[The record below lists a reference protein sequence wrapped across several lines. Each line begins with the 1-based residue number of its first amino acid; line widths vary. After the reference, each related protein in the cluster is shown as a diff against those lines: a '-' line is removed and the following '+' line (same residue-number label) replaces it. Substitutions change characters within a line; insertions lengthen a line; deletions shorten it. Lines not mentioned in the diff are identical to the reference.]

1 MAARWEQITE
11 LFKQTAQEV
20 TSTPSSWRAF
30 LTSACRNYRLP
41 FDEQLL
47 IYAQRPYA
55 TAVLEIER
63 WNQRFGRWVNRGAKG
78 IAVFDRERPHRLRY
92 YFDMADTHE
101 TRMSRPV
108 PLWQVRP
115 EYEQDVVETLE
126 NSFGELEHRED
137 FGDALLSAARNA
149 VEDNM
154 GDYLA
159 ELELLIQGSLLEE
172 LDEDNLTLQFR
183 TLVGNSVAAM
193 LLARCGID
201 PLYYLEDEDFQEIGN
216 FNIPETRNALGV
228 ATRDIARMCL
238 DEIARTV
245 LSLERQAQIEN
256 CTLANLSTNLYAE
269 AREPETPPER
279 SQHNGSDLHYAG
291 GLPAAQSAAA
301 PGEIDASGQV
311 RPDAETI
318 FTGASENYLHQPADQ
333 RQAEQPSGE
342 DPAERPAP
350 DGGNRGAD
358 GESRGRDGGTESQR
372 SDKVG
377 ADDEQ
382 HPERGGG
389 NGAGGADLQLNT
401 PQDNRDIQRPSQ
413 ESQQMSLFDFAAFQ
427 QPAQAEGTV
436 QPSIFPHPALP
447 QQVIDEALC
456 IGANDQ
462 NSRLIICAYF
472 KKDKPDNAQ
481 FLVEHYGENGAGFYL
496 DGRQYAIWY
505 NAEGIRIAQ
514 GESAQ
519 RSSAILIPWEQAAA
533 RIRELLDLGRY
544 MPQSELDQVDHY
556 EINVLADRLLMMFR
570 DIEDEDKRFFP
581 SLRAAYEK
589 PKGFPEA
596 VEEIAGLLSRED
608 GLQTIISE
616 YRIFAAA
623 YQENPDIMRFHF
635 HRPRKL
641 LKQLSDLQRE
651 PLHFTAAEGYD
662 PQRRF
667 FISGD
672 EIDNLLRGGK
682 RSTDY
687 RLAVYSFYRNHTE
700 RKDREN
706 FLKHYHGEY
715 SGYSGGNDDVTYQLS
730 RGVSF
735 SHGDLTRPYAKVELK
750 WNAVEKRVSAMIAQG
765 QFLTDDDRAAMPQ
778 YEKHQLARNIRAF
791 FENVPQEQPH
801 PYPFGFDYW
810 DAVKLIEP
818 QLDDLARVEEI
829 YQMMVP
835 ILEATPQDDRMY
847 ALRRQAFENLAAFR
861 QGTFTLFAEHKEPV
875 APTMPQKKAYDLGY
889 GHLGNG
895 LTVWNRLEEEHGD
908 YKTVAHI
915 ALDRT
920 VQIYDEEMPQTVREE
935 IQRIADTSEMTIS
948 VTQDAPV
955 FAVPPRV
962 QEPPQKEE
970 PADPYPELAAQV
982 LRFVGEFDGS
992 RMDYGEDDAQ
1002 AVENIARQLHDPVQ
1016 REEIRRLLQSFLDHA
1031 DPEEEIAVDITLCM
1045 EQIAELPTAL
1055 TPEQAQIEE
1064 IAGYLEEAG
1073 YAASSELVEEGLM
1086 DYRAHGGKGNSQDV
1100 ADFIE
1105 REFLSEEP
1113 ELASLEIAK
1122 EFINDFC
1129 VAEYGSP
1136 ADFSDLEKVG
1146 IAYTTVT
1153 DEEIPIQVN
1162 ADLVHYRIERYLDGQ
1177 FLERRQYESLDEL
1190 IQNELAELDFDDLIS
1205 VSDAELESIGATL
1218 EQGSDDY
1225 RLLSRLKADC
1235 EYFLGYGGRA
1245 EKHLWAGS
1253 VREQIAKMRELYD
1266 ALPEKPEWLTP
1277 EDIDRY
1283 AQCMEPPYEVV
1294 VYHHFENGFDER
1306 LDYQTLAGAEQAA
1319 QKYVAGT
1326 MEGEDGFAYD
1336 GAGIYDLQE
1345 NRWLRVYGKFPDERA
1360 MEQSA
1365 QALAEEQQRENEPV
1379 RTKVEEPAAYADLAG
1394 KELTM
1399 DGHRFVVERVS
1410 DVSGDVTLR
1419 DLTFEE
1425 SVGFPINRIEDID
1438 TVRRLI
1444 AEQEPPKQEEPVKL
1458 RSVVI
1463 DLTAPAQEETPAKKE
1478 ELPAPPPARREKV
1491 SPFVLHPEIPSSER
1505 HNFRITDDHLGE
1517 GGAKTKFKNNVAAIR
1532 TLKEIEFD
1540 DRLATPEEQEILSR
1554 YVGWGGL
1561 PQAFDE
1567 NNEQWAD
1574 EFAELYGLLSPEEYE
1589 AAKATTL
1596 NAHYTSPTVVK
1607 AIYQA
1612 VENMGFRTG
1621 NILEPSC
1628 GIGNFFGLVPE
1639 SMSESNLYGV
1649 ELDSISGRI
1658 AKQLYPKADITV
1670 AGFETTD
1677 RRDFYDLAV
1686 GNVPFGQYQVNDP
1699 AYNKLGFSIHNYFF
1713 AKALDQ
1719 VRPGGVVAFVTS
1731 RYTMD
1736 AKDSTVR
1743 RYLAQRAE
1751 LLGAIRLPNNAFKTN
1766 AGTEVVSDILFL
1778 QKRERPIEADPDWT
1792 QVGQTEDGFLINQYF
1807 IDHPEMVLGQPM
1819 TESTQ
1824 YGRRDYTVAPI
1835 EGADLAQQLGQAGAH
1850 IHGKITL
1857 RSADQR
1863 EEDTPAPDFIPADPT
1878 VRNYSYTL
1886 VDGGIYFRENSIM
1899 TRADLN
1905 VTAEDRV
1912 RGMIALRDCA
1922 RSLLEIQMENGSEEA
1937 VQAGQQELN
1946 RLYDSFTAQYG
1957 LLNSRANTSVF
1968 SADSSFPLL
1977 CSLEVLDEQGSLKRK
1992 ADLFTKR
1999 TIQPYRAVTH
2009 VDTASEALAVSI
2021 GEKAQVDLEYMAQL
2035 SDKSEEELV
2044 RDLQGIIFPVPGK
2057 VEIDGKP
2064 HYVTAD
2070 EYLSGNV
2077 REKLKTAR
2085 QAAEQDP
2092 SFAVN
2097 VVALEKM
2104 QPKDLTA
2111 GEISVRLG
2119 AAWIPVDVAEQF
2131 THELLQTPFYYKRHI
2146 RVQYSPVT
2154 GEWNISEKSL
2164 DRNNIRVFNTYGTKR
2179 VNAYKLIENTLNLR
2193 DVRVFDT
2200 VLDENGKEQ
2209 RVLNKKE
2216 TAIAQDKQDQIKEK
2230 FQEWVWAD
2238 HARRERLCTLYNE
2251 RFNAIRPR
2259 EYDGSHLVFAG
2270 MNPEISLRPH
2280 QRNAV
2285 ARAIYGGNAL
2295 FAHVVGAGKTYEMIA
2310 AAMESKR
2317 LGLSSKALFVVPNHI
2332 IGDFA
2337 SDFLDLYPGANILVA
2352 TKKDFEKQRRKK
2364 FCARI
2369 ATGDY
2374 DGIILGHS
2382 QFEKIPL
2389 STERQQAMLKRQIA
2403 EVVAGIQAAK
2413 KQEGSRFTVKQMEK
2427 SKKSLEAKLKKL
2439 HDQSAKDDVVTFEE
2453 LGVDRLFIDEAD
2465 LFKNLY
2471 LYTKMRN
2478 VGGISQTESLKASDL
2493 YMKCQ
2498 YMDELTGGKGV
2509 VFATG
2514 TPVSN
2519 SMAELYTMQRYL
2531 QGNLLKELGL
2541 SHFDAWASQF
2551 GETVTSMELKPEGQ
2565 GFQQKTRF
2573 SNFYNLPELMA
2584 LFKEV
2589 ADIQTADMLN
2599 LPVPKAKYET
2609 VVCKPSDIQKEMV
2622 EALGRRADAV
2632 RSGAVD
2638 ASQDNM
2644 LLITNDGR
2652 KLALDQRLLNPL
2664 LPDVEGS
2671 KVNVCAEKVFQ
2682 IWKDTQKDHL
2692 TQLVFCDLSTP
2703 KSDGT
2708 FSVYNDLKEKLVA
2721 RGIPQEEIAFVHSAA
2736 NETQK
2741 QQLFGKVR
2749 AGQVRVLLGSTAKMG
2764 AGTNVQDR
2772 LIALHDLDC
2781 PWRPRDLEQ
2790 RSGRIIRQGNQ
2801 NPEVQIYRYVTE
2813 GTFDSYL
2820 YQMVENKQ
2828 RFISQVFTSKAPARV
2843 MQEIDDVVLSYN
2855 EIKAL
2860 ATGNPQIIE
2869 RANLE
2874 TEVNKLKMLQASFL
2888 SQKYELEDKVL
2899 KYYPQQIQ
2907 QYEERIAGTT
2917 ADIARRDQNTPAEGF
2932 PPMCVKEIT
2941 YTEKAQA
2948 GKALLDACSQ
2958 MESTE
2963 RVSVG
2968 SYRGFEMELSYE
2980 AFSKEYQVSLKGA
2993 LSHRVSLGTDVFGNI
3008 TRLDNA
3014 LNGLEQFLESYR
3026 GALERTKEQMETAK
3040 TEAEKPFD
3048 REAEL
3053 REKSQRLAELTKLL
3067 KLDEKDRELL
3077 DSAPEEG
3084 DDVPT
3089 RKAACRER

>member
-1 MAARWEQITE
+1 MAEKLQTITE
-11 LFKQTAQEV
+11 LYESTAKAV
-20 TSTPSSWRAF
+20 TATPSHWRAF
-30 LTSACRNYRLP
+30 LTFACRNYRLP

-47 IYAQRPYA
+47 VYAQRPDA
-55 TAVLEIER
+55 TAVLELER
-63 WNQRFGRWVNRGAKG
+63 WNQRFGRWVNRGARG
-78 IAVFDRERPHRLRY
+78 IAVFDRERPTRLRY
-92 YFDMADTHE
+92 YFDVSDTRE

-108 PLWQVRP
+108 PLWTVRE
-115 EYEQDVVETLE
+115 EYALDIIETLE
-126 NSFGELEHRED
+126 NSFGELEHKED
-137 FGDALLSAARNA
+137 LGEALLSTARNA

-159 ELELLIQGSLLEE
+159 ELEQLTQGSLLEE
-172 LDEDNLTLQFR
+172 LDGDNLALQFR
-183 TLVGNSVAAM
+183 TVLGNSVADM

-201 PLYYLEDEDFQEIGN
+201 PASYLEDEDFQDVGN
-216 FNIPETRNALGV
+216 FNTPETHNALGV

-245 LSLERQAQIEN
+245 ISLERQAQKEN
-256 CTLANLSTNLYAE
+256 RTLAVSPTNLYAE
-269 AREPETPPER
+269 TREPENLPER
-279 SQHNGSDLHYAG
+279 GPHDGSDLHHAG
-291 GLPAAQSAAA
+291 ELLDARPSAA
-301 PGEIDASGQV
+301 PGGADFPGQV
-311 RPDAETI
+311 RPDAETL
-318 FTGASENYLHQPADQ
+318 FAGAPENHLHQPADQ
-333 RQAEQPSGE
+333 RQAEQPSGG
-342 DPAERPAP
+342 DPADRPAP
-350 DGGNRGAD
+350 GGGAGSAD
-358 GESRGRDGGTESQR
+358 GQGSGRDGGTESQR
-372 SDKVG
+372 PDEMG

-382 HPERGGG
+382 SAERSGG
-389 NGAGGADLQLNT
+389 NSAGGANLQLNT
-401 PQDNRDIQRPSQ
+401 PQDSGDIQRPSQ

-427 QPAQAEGTV
+427 QPAQAEGAT

-472 KKDKPDNAQ
+472 KKDKQDNAR
-481 FLVEHYGENGAGFYL
+481 FLAEHYGENGAGFYL

-519 RSSAILIPWEQAAA
+519 RSSATLIPWEQAAA

-544 MPQSELDQVDHY
+544 MPQSELDRVDEY
-556 EINVLADRLLMMFR
+556 ERQQ
-570 DIEDEDKRFFP
+570 
-581 SLRAAYEK
+581 RAAQLWYLRQDFAEGTADAGYLSTVNAIYNTHQ
-589 PKGFPEA
+589 GFPEESA
-596 VEEIAGLLSRED
+596 AIQELLNHPEA
-608 GLQTIISE
+608 LQTIRDE
-616 YRIFAAA
+616 LEQFVQA
-623 YQENPDIMRFHF
+623 YGENRELLRFHF
-635 HRPRKL
+635 HRPQKL
-641 LKQLSDLQRE
+641 LEQLSDLQRE
-651 PLHFTAAEGYD
+651 PLHFTAVEGYD

-682 RSTDY
+682 GNTDY

-700 RKDREN
+700 RKEREN

-715 SGYSGGNDDVTYQLS
+715 SGHSGGNDDVTYQLS
-730 RGVSF
+730 KGVSF
-735 SHGDLTRPYAKVELK
+735 SHGSITAPYAKVELK

-765 QFLTDDDRAAMPQ
+765 RFLTDEDRAAMPQ
-778 YEKHQLARNIRAF
+778 YEKHQLARNIRTF

-818 QLDDLARVEEI
+818 QLDDPARVEEI

-835 ILEATPQDDRMY
+835 IWEATPQDDRMY

-875 APTMPQKKAYDLGY
+875 APTMPQAKAYDLGY

-915 ALDRT
+915 APDRT
-920 VQIYDEEMPQTVREE
+920 VTIYDEEMPQTVRDE
-935 IQRIADTSEMTIS
+935 IQRIADSSEMTIS
-948 VTQDAPV
+948 ATQDAPV

-962 QEPPQKEE
+962 QEP
-970 PADPYPELAAQV
+970 
-982 LRFVGEFDGS
+982 S
-992 RMDYGEDDAQ
+992 
-1002 AVENIARQLHDPVQ
+1002 Q
-1016 REEIRRLLQSFLDHA
+1016 REEA
-1031 DPEEEIAVDITLCM
+1031 
-1045 EQIAELPTAL
+1045 AE
-1055 TPEQAQIEE
+1055 
-1064 IAGYLEEAG
+1064 
-1073 YAASSELVEEGLM
+1073 
-1086 DYRAHGGKGNSQDV
+1086 
-1100 ADFIE
+1100 
-1105 REFLSEEP
+1105 
-1113 ELASLEIAK
+1113 
-1122 EFINDFC
+1122 
-1129 VAEYGSP
+1129 GS
-1136 ADFSDLEKVG
+1136 
-1146 IAYTTVT
+1146 Y
-1153 DEEIPIQVN
+1153 Q
-1162 ADLVHYRIERYLDGQ
+1162 
-1177 FLERRQYESLDEL
+1177 
-1190 IQNELAELDFDDLIS
+1190 
-1205 VSDAELESIGATL
+1205 
-1218 EQGSDDY
+1218 
-1225 RLLSRLKADC
+1225 LLSRLKADC
-1235 EYFLGYGGRA
+1235 DYFLGAGGRA
-1245 EKHLWAGS
+1245 EMHLWAGN

-1266 ALPEKPEWLTP
+1266 ALPEKPEWLTM

-1283 AQCMEPPYEVV
+1283 AQRMEPPYEVV

-1306 LDYQTLAGAEQAA
+1306 LDYQTLAEAEQAA

-1345 NRWLRVYGKFPDERA
+1345 NRWLRVYGNFPDERA
-1360 MEQSA
+1360 IEQA
-1365 QALAEEQQRENEPV
+1365 KQAPAAEEPSASPEQ
-1379 RTKVEEPAAYADLAG
+1379 ADLQ
-1394 KELTM
+1394 
-1399 DGHRFVVERVS
+1399 
-1410 DVSGDVTLR
+1410 
-1419 DLTFEE
+1419 
-1425 SVGFPINRIEDID
+1425 P
-1438 TVRRLI
+1438 
-1444 AEQEPPKQEEPVKL
+1444 
-1458 RSVVI
+1458 
-1463 DLTAPAQEETPAKKE
+1463 KKE
-1478 ELPAPPPARREKV
+1478 EALPLPPKHPRRERIT
-1491 SPFVLHPEIPSSER
+1491 FTTLHPEVPRDQR
-1505 HNFRITDDHLGE
+1505 HDFHITDDALGHGTPSE
-1517 GGAKTKFKNNVAAIR
+1517 KYAANAAAIR
-1532 TLKEIEFD
+1532 TLKQIEAEE
-1540 DRLATPEEQEILSR
+1540 RLATPEEQEILSR

-1561 PQAFDE
+1561 ANCF
-1567 NNEQWAD
+1567 EQTSPHY
-1574 EFAELYGLLSPEEYE
+1574 EELKSLLDSEEY
-1589 AAKATTL
+1589 AAARASSLTAFYTPPVVIRGIYKAL
-1596 NAHYTSPTVVK
+1596 A
-1607 AIYQA
+1607 Q
-1612 VENMGFRTG
+1612 MGFTQG

-1628 GIGNFFGLVPE
+1628 GTGNFLGLLPTDLAG
-1639 SMSESNLYGV
+1639 SKAYGV

-1658 AKQLYPKADITV
+1658 AGQLYQNANISV
-1670 AGFETTD
+1670 NGFETVQMPD
-1677 RRDFYDLAV
+1677 SFFDVAV
-1686 GNVPFGQYQVNDP
+1686 GNVPFGDFKVLDKRYD
-1699 AYNKLGFSIHNYFF
+1699 KHHWLIHDYFF
-1713 AKALDQ
+1713 GKTLDK
-1719 VRPGGVVAFVTS
+1719 VRLGGIVAFITS
-1731 RYTMD
+1731 KGTLD
-1736 AKDSTVR
+1736 KENSSVR
-1743 RYLAQRAE
+1743 KYLAQRAD
-1751 LLGAIRLPNNAFKTN
+1751 LIGAIRLPDNTFKRN
-1766 AGTEVVSDILFL
+1766 AGTEVTSDIIFL
-1778 QKRERPIEADPDWT
+1778 QKRDHITDLDQDWVHLDT
-1792 QVGQTEDGFLINQYF
+1792 DENGIRMNRYF
-1807 IDHPEMVLGQPM
+1807 VQHPEMILGDM
-1819 TESTQ
+1819 VMESTRF
-1824 YGRRDYTVAPI
+1824 GPDSACKAR
-1835 EGADLAQQLGQAGAH
+1835 EGEDLSEQLANAIQFLQAE
-1850 IHGKITL
+1850 IKPYEL
-1857 RSADQR
+1857 EELDE
-1863 EEDTPAPDFIPADPT
+1863 EEDRSIPADPT
-1878 VRNYSYTL
+1878 VKNFSYTV
-1886 VDGGIYFRENSIM
+1886 VDGAIYYRENSRM
-1899 TRADLN
+1899 FPVEVS
-1905 VTAEDRV
+1905 VTAENRI

-1922 RSLLEIQMENGSEEA
+1922 RSLIEVQMENGSEEA
-1937 VQAGQQELN
+1937 VQTGQQELN

-1957 LLNSRANTSVF
+1957 LLNGRANTTVF

-1977 CSLEVLDEQGSLKRK
+1977 CSLEVLDERGNLKRK

-1999 TIQPYRAVTH
+1999 TIQPYRVVTH

-2021 GEKAQVDLEYMAQL
+2021 GEKARVDLEYMGSLTGKTQEQL
-2035 SDKSEEELV
+2035 AEELRGV
-2044 RDLQGIIFPVPGK
+2044 IFPVPGE
-2057 VEIDGKP
+2057 VETNGKP
-2064 HYVTAD
+2064 HYATAD

-2077 REKLKTAR
+2077 REKLR
-2085 QAAEQDP
+2085 QARAAAEARP
-2092 SFAVN
+2092 TYTTN
-2097 VVALEKM
+2097 VEALEKV

-2119 AAWIPVDVAEQF
+2119 ATWIPEDVVEQF
-2131 THELLQTPFYYKRHI
+2131 THELLQTPFYYKSRI
-2146 RVQYSPVT
+2146 RVRYSSVT
-2154 GEWNISEKSL
+2154 GEWNVSEKSL
-2164 DRNNIRVFNTYGTKR
+2164 DRSSIRVFNTYGTKR
-2179 VNAYKLIENTLNLR
+2179 VNAYKLIEDTLNLR

-2200 VLDENGKEQ
+2200 VQDENGKEQ

-2238 HARRERLCTLYNE
+2238 PTRRERMCTLYNE
-2251 RFNAIRPR
+2251 KFNAIRPR

-2270 MNPEISLRPH
+2270 MNPEITLRPH

-2389 STERQQAMLKRQIA
+2389 SPERQQAMLKKQIA

-2413 KQEGSRFTVKQMEK
+2413 KQEGARFTVKQMEK

-2453 LGVDRLFIDEAD
+2453 LGVDRLFIDESD

-2531 QGNLLKELGL
+2531 QGSLLKELGL

-2622 EALGRRADAV
+2622 EALGQRADAV

-2671 KVNVCAEKVFQ
+2671 KVNVCAEKVYQ
-2682 IWKDTQKDHL
+2682 IWKDTQKDRL

-2703 KSDGT
+2703 KTDGS
-2708 FSVYNDLKEKLVA
+2708 FSVYNDLKDKLVA
-2721 RGIPQEEIAFVHSAA
+2721 CGIPEKEIAFVHSAA
-2736 NETQK
+2736 NEAQK

-2764 AGTNVQDR
+2764 AGTNVQDK

-2874 TEVNKLKMLQASFL
+2874 TEVNKLKMLRASFL
-2888 SQKYELEDKVL
+2888 SQRYELEDKVL
-2899 KYYPQQIQ
+2899 KYYPKEIQ

-2917 ADIARRDQNTPAEGF
+2917 TDIARRDKNTPAEGF
-2932 PPMCVKEIT
+2932 PPMNVKGIA

-2948 GKALLDACSQ
+2948 GQALLDACSQ
-2958 MESTE
+2958 IESTE
-2963 RVSVG
+2963 PVSVG
-2968 SYRGFEMELSYE
+2968 FYRGFGMELSYE

-3014 LNGLEQFLESYR
+3014 LNGLEQRMESNR
-3026 GALERTKEQMETAK
+3026 EALVRTKEQMVVAQAES
-3040 TEAEKPFD
+3040 EKPFP
-3048 REAEL
+3048 REQEL

-3077 DSAPEEG
+3077 DSVPDEGEEAPA
-3084 DDVPT
+3084 
-3089 RKAACRER
+3089 RKVVGRER

>member
-1 MAARWEQITE
+1 MATRWEQITE
-11 LFKQTAQEV
+11 LFKQTAREV
-20 TSTPSSWRAF
+20 TTTPASWRAF

-47 IYAQRPYA
+47 IYAQRPDA
-55 TAVLEIER
+55 TAVLEMER

-78 IAVFDRERPHRLRY
+78 IAVFDREHPNWLRY
-92 YFDMADTHE
+92 YFDVADTHE

-137 FGDALLSAARNA
+137 LGDALLSAARNA

-154 GDYLA
+154 GDYLG
-159 ELELLIQGSLLEE
+159 ELEQLTQGSLLEE
-172 LDEDNLTLQFR
+172 LDGDNLALQFR
-183 TLVGNSVAAM
+183 TVLGNSVAAM

-201 PLYYLEDEDFQEIGN
+201 PAGYLEDEDFQEIGN
-216 FNIPETRNALGV
+216 FNTPETRNALGV

-245 LSLERQAQIEN
+245 LSLERQAQKEN
-256 CTLANLSTNLYAE
+256 RTLANLSTNLYAE
-269 AREPETPPER
+269 AREPENPLER
-279 SQHNGSDLHYAG
+279 SQHHGSDLHQAG
-291 GLPAAQSAAA
+291 GLFDSQSAAA
-301 PGEIDASGQV
+301 PGGADSPGQV
-311 RPDAETI
+311 RPDAETL
-318 FTGASENYLHQPADQ
+318 FTGASENHLHQPADQ
-333 RQAEQPSGE
+333 RETEQASGG
-342 DPAERPAP
+342 DPADRPAP

-358 GESRGRDGGTESQR
+358 GENPGRDGGTESQQ
-372 SDKVG
+372 SHAVG
-377 ADDEQ
+377 GPDEQ
-382 HPERGGG
+382 LAQRGGG
-389 NGAGGADLQLNT
+389 NSADGADLQLNT
-401 PQDNRDIQRPSQ
+401 PQDNGDIQRPSQ
-413 ESQQMSLFDFAAFQ
+413 KSQQMSLFDFG
-427 QPAQAEGTV
+427 E
-436 QPSIFPHPALP
+436 
-447 QQVIDEALC
+447 VI
-456 IGANDQ
+456 
-462 NSRLIICAYF
+462 
-472 KKDKPDNAQ
+472 PD
-481 FLVEHYGENGAGFYL
+481 
-496 DGRQYAIWY
+496 
-505 NAEGIRIAQ
+505 
-514 GESAQ
+514 
-519 RSSAILIPWEQAAA
+519 
-533 RIRELLDLGRY
+533 
-544 MPQSELDQVDHY
+544 
-556 EINVLADRLLMMFR
+556 
-570 DIEDEDKRFFP
+570 
-581 SLRAAYEK
+581 
-589 PKGFPEA
+589 
-596 VEEIAGLLSRED
+596 
-608 GLQTIISE
+608 
-616 YRIFAAA
+616 
-623 YQENPDIMRFHF
+623 
-635 HRPRKL
+635 
-641 LKQLSDLQRE
+641 
-651 PLHFTAAEGYD
+651 
-662 PQRRF
+662 
-667 FISGD
+667 
-672 EIDNLLRGGK
+672 
-682 RSTDY
+682 
-687 RLAVYSFYRNHTE
+687 
-700 RKDREN
+700 
-706 FLKHYHGEY
+706 
-715 SGYSGGNDDVTYQLS
+715 
-730 RGVSF
+730 
-735 SHGDLTRPYAKVELK
+735 
-750 WNAVEKRVSAMIAQG
+750 
-765 QFLTDDDRAAMPQ
+765 
-778 YEKHQLARNIRAF
+778 
-791 FENVPQEQPH
+791 
-801 PYPFGFDYW
+801 
-810 DAVKLIEP
+810 
-818 QLDDLARVEEI
+818 
-829 YQMMVP
+829 
-835 ILEATPQDDRMY
+835 
-847 ALRRQAFENLAAFR
+847 
-861 QGTFTLFAEHKEPV
+861 
-875 APTMPQKKAYDLGY
+875 KAYDLGY

-895 LTVWNRLEEEHGD
+895 VTVWNRLEEEHGD

-915 ALDRT
+915 APDRT
-920 VQIYDEEMPQTVREE
+920 VTIYDEEMPQAVREE

-948 VTQDAPV
+948 ATQDAPV
-955 FAVPPRV
+955 FSVSPREKEPQLNQDTFSIYQIPSTPEGRDFRFRSHEELESEGLAVDRNNYDLIYTAPLAHGTTLEDIYYTFNADDRPTGFRGHSLSV
-962 QEPPQKEE
+962 SDVVVLNRDGEEEAYYCDNYGFTPVPEFLRGIPLETAETSMEPTPAQEETETGSGLEGAEAAPAEQIPE
-970 PADPYPELAAQV
+970 PLQRHGEQHFPDTEPYIYCEWSESPVFADKSRYS
-982 LRFVGEFDGS
+982 VGEFDALMRQADAERVAGS
-992 RMDYGEDDAQ
+992 QAALEKYGGNWQAWYDA
-1002 AVENIARQLHDPVQ
+1002 D
-1016 REEIRRLLQSFLDHA
+1016 
-1031 DPEEEIAVDITLCM
+1031 DPENAQYLGYDKVKFTVVMPDGTTYTERQDIGDGDGGMLDFLAKYPQYQNVLPALREAAVRS
-1045 EQIAELPTAL
+1045 QPA
-1055 TPEQAQIEE
+1055 
-1064 IAGYLEEAG
+1064 LEEP
-1073 YAASSELVEEGLM
+1073 VEETVP
-1086 DYRAHGGKGNSQDV
+1086 YNYEH
-1100 ADFIE
+1100 
-1105 REFLSEEP
+1105 
-1113 ELASLEIAK
+1113 
-1122 EFINDFC
+1122 
-1129 VAEYGSP
+1129 EY
-1136 ADFSDLEKVG
+1136 L
-1146 IAYTTVT
+1146 
-1153 DEEIPIQVN
+1153 
-1162 ADLVHYRIERYLDGQ
+1162 
-1177 FLERRQYESLDEL
+1177 
-1190 IQNELAELDFDDLIS
+1190 
-1205 VSDAELESIGATL
+1205 
-1218 EQGSDDY
+1218 
-1225 RLLSRLKADC
+1225 LLSRLKADC
-1235 EYFLGYGGRA
+1235 DYFLGAGGRV
-1245 EKHLWAGS
+1245 EKHLWAGN
-1253 VREQIAKMRELYD
+1253 VREQIAKMRELYA
-1266 ALPEKPEWLTP
+1266 ALPEKPEWLTS

-1283 AQCMEPPYEVV
+1283 ESQM
-1294 VYHHFENGFDER
+1294 
-1306 LDYQTLAGAEQAA
+1306 AA
-1319 QKYVAGT
+1319 
-1326 MEGEDGFAYD
+1326 
-1336 GAGIYDLQE
+1336 
-1345 NRWLRVYGKFPDERA
+1345 
-1360 MEQSA
+1360 
-1365 QALAEEQQRENEPV
+1365 PV
-1379 RTKVEEPAAYADLAG
+1379 REE
-1394 KELTM
+1394 E
-1399 DGHRFVVERVS
+1399 
-1410 DVSGDVTLR
+1410 
-1419 DLTFEE
+1419 
-1425 SVGFPINRIEDID
+1425 
-1438 TVRRLI
+1438 
-1444 AEQEPPKQEEPVKL
+1444 
-1458 RSVVI
+1458 
-1463 DLTAPAQEETPAKKE
+1463 APAQKE
-1478 ELPAPPPARREKV
+1478 EQLSLP
-1491 SPFVLHPEIPSSER
+1491 HPEIPNSGR

-1517 GGAKTKFKNNVAAIR
+1517 GGAKTKFRNNVAAIQI
-1532 TLKEIEFD
+1532 LKKIESEE
-1540 DRLATPEEQEILSR
+1540 RLPTPEEQEILSR

-1561 PQAFDE
+1561 PQAFDG
-1567 NNEQWAD
+1567 NNPQWAD
-1574 EFAELYGLLSPEEYE
+1574 EFAELQKLLSPEEYE

-1596 NAHYTSPTVVK
+1596 NAHYTSPTVIK

-1649 ELDSISGRI
+1649 ELDSLTGRI
-1658 AKQLYPKADITV
+1658 AQQLYQQSSIAV
-1670 AGFETTD
+1670 QGFEEAELPD
-1677 RRDFYDLAV
+1677 SFFDLAI
-1686 GNVPFGQYQVNDP
+1686 GNVPFGGYTLHDKR
-1699 AYNKLGFSIHNYFF
+1699 YDKYHFLIHDYFF
-1713 AKALDQ
+1713 AKTLDK
-1719 VRPGGVVAFVTS
+1719 VRPGGVVAFITS
-1731 RYTMD
+1731 KGTMD
-1736 AKDSTVR
+1736 KQNPSVR
-1743 RYLAQRAE
+1743 QYIAERAQ
-1751 LLGAIRLPNNAFKTN
+1751 LIGVIRLPNNAFLAN
-1766 AGTEVVSDILFL
+1766 AGTQVTTDILFL
-1778 QKRERPIEADPDWT
+1778 QKREKLVDVRLPEPDSGLEWLHL
-1792 QVGQTEDGFLINQYF
+1792 GQTEDGVPVNQYF
-1807 IDHPEMVLGQPM
+1807 LDHPEMLLGKMAYDRSMYGNEKETTCQPL
-1819 TESTQ
+1819 
-1824 YGRRDYTVAPI
+1824 
-1835 EGADLAQQLGQAGAH
+1835 EGANLSDLLAKAVGNLHAQYTPYEMEEL
-1850 IHGKITL
+1850 
-1857 RSADQR
+1857 DE
-1863 EEDTPAPDFIPADPT
+1863 EEDRSIPADPT
-1878 VRNYSYTL
+1878 VRNFSYTV
-1886 VDGGIYFRENSIM
+1886 VDGAIYYRENSLM
-1899 TRADLN
+1899 HPVEVS
-1905 VTAEDRV
+1905 VTAENRI
-1912 RGMIALRDCA
+1912 RGMIELRDCA

-1937 VQAGQQELN
+1937 VQTGQQELN

-1977 CSLEVLDEQGSLKRK
+1977 CSLEVLDEQGNLKRK
-1992 ADLFTKR
+1992 ADLFSKR

-2009 VDTASEALAVSI
+2009 VDTASEALAVSL
-2021 GEKAQVDLEYMAQL
+2021 GEKARVDLDYMAQL

-2044 RDLQGIIFPVPGK
+2044 RDLQGVIFPVPG
-2057 VEIDGKP
+2057 EAEEDGSP

-2092 SFAVN
+2092 SFSVN
-2097 VVALEKM
+2097 VEALEKV

-2119 AAWIPVDVAEQF
+2119 AAWIPEDVAEQF
-2131 THELLQTPFYYKRHI
+2131 THELLQTPFYYKSRI
-2146 RVQYSPVT
+2146 RVRYSPVT
-2154 GEWNISEKSL
+2154 GEWNVSEKSL
-2164 DRNNIRVFNTYGTKR
+2164 DRSNIRVFSTYGTKR
-2179 VNAYKLIENTLNLR
+2179 VNAYKLIEDTLNLR

-2200 VLDENGKEQ
+2200 VQDENGNDQ

-2238 HARRERLCTLYNE
+2238 PSRRERLCRLYNE
-2251 RFNAIRPR
+2251 KFNAIRPR

-2270 MNPEISLRPH
+2270 MNPEITLRPH

-2389 STERQQAMLKRQIA
+2389 SPERQQAMLKKQIA

-2413 KQEGSRFTVKQMEK
+2413 QQEGSRFTVKQMER
-2427 SKKSLEAKLKKL
+2427 SKKSLETKLKKL
-2439 HDQSAKDDVVTFEE
+2439 NDQSAKDDVVTFEE

-2498 YMDELTGGKGV
+2498 YMDELTGSKGV

-2622 EALGRRADAV
+2622 EALGQRADAV
-2632 RSGAVD
+2632 RAGKVD
-2638 ASQDNM
+2638 ASKDNM

-2671 KVNVCAEKVFQ
+2671 KVNVCAEKVYQ
-2682 IWKDTQKDHL
+2682 IWKDTRVQRL

-2708 FSVYNDLKEKLVA
+2708 FSVYNDLKDKLVGC
-2721 RGIPQEEIAFVHSAA
+2721 GIPEEEIAFVHSAA

-2874 TEVNKLKMLQASFL
+2874 TEVNKLKMLRASFL

-2899 KYYPQQIQ
+2899 KFYPQQIQ

-2932 PPMCVKEIT
+2932 APMNVKGIA
-2941 YTEKAQA
+2941 YTEKARA

-2963 RVSVG
+2963 PVSVG
-2968 SYRGFEMELSYE
+2968 SYRGFGMELSYE
-2980 AFSKEYQVSLKGA
+2980 AFSKEYQVSLKGT

-3014 LNGLEQFLESYR
+3014 LNGLEQRLESSR
-3026 GALERTKEQMETAK
+3026 EALERTKEQMETAK